1 MEFNKSKIDKI
12 YIYIPDGVKLTKYH
26 KSNNLLEVNIKENQL
41 LEIPLE
47 FEIQQINDLYYYG
60 DVLLTRKQEENGY
73 YFLIDN
79 NKYSLIYDNS
89 NFKES
94 ELNKRV
100 QYVR

>member
-1 MEFNKSKIDKI
+1 M
-12 YIYIPDGVKLTKYH
+12 V
-26 KSNNLLEVNIKENQL
+26 
-41 LEIPLE
+41 
-47 FEIQQINDLYYYG
+47 
-60 DVLLTRKQEENGY
+60 LTRKQEENGY